1 MNNLYNKVKEIVS
14 PVYLVG
20 GSVRDKLLG
29 KEPKDYDFT
38 TPLLPETIE
47 QKIKESGRKV
57 YLIGKRFGTIGF
69 KIDGDVIELTSF
81 RTEKYREGNRKPD
94 VIFVGDLEADLSR
107 RDFTIN
113 AMAMDDETLH
123 DPFGGEQDLVAKVI
137 RCVGKPSERFKEDP
151 LRMLRAGRFASQL
164 GFSIEEVTFDMCA
177 QLNYKI
183 LEISKERWGM
193 ELDKILLSDNP
204 SIGLDFLM
212 NTRLMNFMIPEIALQ
227 LDYDQTNSHH
237 SLTLWKHTKKV
248 VEATPK
254 DIELRWSAL
263 LHDMGKP
270 FVRRLKKEGH
280 CSYHKHDMLGKEM
293 VLKLATYLKWSNNRK
308 DNISHLVFKHM
319 DEDSPLKDADRGAK

>member
-113 AMAMDDETLH
+113 AMAMKDETLH
-123 DPFGGEQDLVAKVI
+123 DPFCGEQDLIAKVI

-164 GFSIEEVTFDMCA
+164 GFNIEEVTFDMCS

-204 SIGLDFLM
+204 TIGLDFLM
-212 NTRLMNFMIPEIALQ
+212 HTRLMNFMLPEIALQ
-227 LDYDQTNSHH
+227 LDYDQTNPHH
-237 SLTLWKHTKKV
+237 SLTLWEHTKQV
-248 VEATPK
+248 IEATPK

-263 LHDMGKP
+263 LHDIGKP

-280 CSYHKHDMLGKEM
+280 CNYHKHDMLGKEM
-293 VLKLATYLKWSNNRK
+293 VLKLATYLRWSNTRK
-308 DNISHLVFKHM
+308 ENVAHLVFKHM
-319 DEDSPLKDADRGAK
+319 TDDSPLKEADRGAK